1 MFRFQN
7 WLCAFL
13 VGLRSGNGGV
23 GVNQFAAGCSCC
35 AGVGQGF
42 EASDGEHPTRSP
54 ASGDAVPEVLGCGCR
69 RFAHMSPARPGRTC
83 SSWARCSRPA
93 SFDGPLQVKDRV
105 DARHR
110 LERDRRDRRR
120 VPAPAR
126 ARGVVGEFEELAPGV
141 MAWMPPLAPHPAL
154 AQAARASAVKREFAM
169 PQNVA
174 LVGLDIAKSIFHLH
188 AADRD
193 GRGMFRRR
201 LKREEVE
208 PFFRALP
215 ACRVGLEACPGA
227 HHWGRLLRSMGHDV
241 RLLPAQYVRPYVK
254 TNKNDAADA
263 EAICEAMT
271 RPTMRFVPIKEAVQQ
286 EVLVVHR
293 VREVLI
299 RQRTQLINAVRGH
312 LTEFG
317 VVGPQRAHRI
327 GLLTAIIEDETD
339 TRLPVVARRALL
351 HLVAELRAVT
361 EKVARIDEDLPRSPG
376 GSRPSGG

>member
-1 MFRFQN
+1 
-7 WLCAFL
+7 
-13 VGLRSGNGGV
+13 
-23 GVNQFAAGCSCC
+23 
-35 AGVGQGF
+35 
-42 EASDGEHPTRSP
+42 
-54 ASGDAVPEVLGCGCR
+54 
-69 RFAHMSPARPGRTC
+69 
-83 SSWARCSRPA
+83 
-93 SFDGPLQVKDRV
+93 
-105 DARHR
+105 
-110 LERDRRDRRR
+110 
-120 VPAPAR
+120 
-126 ARGVVGEFEELAPGV
+126 
-141 MAWMPPLAPHPAL
+141 
-154 AQAARASAVKREFAM
+154 M